1 MVFYLSVIAAAL
13 PAAFAWGPD
22 GHAVVAQLS
31 QERITD
37 ETQEAIDAIMGEGVP
52 MYNYSSWAD
61 DIKYG
66 PDGYKWRWSSPLHF
80 ADTPDCR
87 FRYSRD
93 CRNDRCVAG
102 ALKNYSRRV
111 IDESLPLEQRQEALK
126 FIVHFVGDAHQPLH
140 AGNPRDLGGN
150 KIDVDLGFARHQ
162 HTNLHST
169 WDSAL
174 LFEFQGRGRRARG
187 EPYWTITEK
196 AVNDEL
202 EKGGRYAGDV
212 DDWVGDCEE
221 YGLDVCVDK
230 WVDET
235 AQAACAY
242 SYKHVNGS
250 RVRDND
256 YLPMAYYN
264 GRIEVAKEQLAKAG
278 IRLTW
283 LLNNGRGRRARGEP
297 YWTITE
303 KAVNDELEK
312 GGRYA
317 GDVDDWVG
325 DCEDYGLD
333 VCVDKWVDETA
344 QAACAYSYKH
354 VNGSRVRGNDYLPM
368 AYYNGRIEVAKEQ
381 LAKAGIRLTWLLN
394 NVTGSL
400 TTATPD
406 PCGADRVCSLTPVR
420 AFPPVIPETSS
431 REMFR

>member
-1 MVFYLSVIAAAL
+1 MIFYLSVIAAAV
-13 PAAFAWGPD
+13 PAALAWGPD

-31 QERITD
+31 QERIKD

-93 CRNDRCVAG
+93 CKHDRCVAG

-111 IDESLPLEQRQEALK
+111 VDESLPLEQRQEALK

-196 AVNDEL
+196 A
-202 EKGGRYAGDV
+202 
-212 DDWVGDCEE
+212 
-221 YGLDVCVDK
+221 
-230 WVDET
+230 
-235 AQAACAY
+235 
-242 SYKHVNGS
+242 
-250 RVRDND
+250 
-256 YLPMAYYN
+256 
-264 GRIEVAKEQLAKAG
+264 
-278 IRLTW
+278 
-283 LLNNGRGRRARGEP
+283 
-297 YWTITE
+297 
-303 KAVNDELEK
+303 
-312 GGRYA
+312 
-317 GDVDDWVG
+317 
-325 DCEDYGLD
+325 
-333 VCVDKWVDETA
+333 
-344 QAACAYSYKH
+344 
-354 VNGSRVRGNDYLPM
+354 
-368 AYYNGRIEVAKEQ
+368 
-381 LAKAGIRLTWLLN
+381 
-394 NVTGSL
+394 
-400 TTATPD
+400 
-406 PCGADRVCSLTPVR
+406 
-420 AFPPVIPETSS
+420 
-431 REMFR
+431 